1 MKPVALHAG
10 VVELRRQRESLGDVR
25 IRAVE
30 GRVEAGDL
38 RELRRTLEQPGHGR
52 QVVRL
57 MQGRERDEA
66 LESLDRLGP
75 DPHRRREL
83 QTSVDDPVPDPH
95 QPPVREVVLQK
106 LTEILHRAIVIERR
120 SRP

>member
-95 QPPVREVVLQK
+95 RPVIREVGLQK
-106 LTEILHRAIVIERR
+106 LAEILDRAIVTQR
-120 SRP
+120 SAP